1 MTRAELVSEIAD
13 IMDLEADSLKG
24 SEKLDNLPW
33 TSLTAMAYVALCD
46 YKFGV
51 SLTASDLK
59 QCRTVNDL
67 VQLVREHL
75 EDD

>member
-1 MTRAELVSEIAD
+1 MTKVELVGETAD
-13 IMDLEADSLKG
+13 IMDLEENSLKG
-24 SEKLDNLPW
+24 RDKLENLPW

-51 SLTASDLK
+51 SLTAADLK

-67 VQLVREHL
+67 VQLVGEHL
-75 EDD
+75 END

>member
-1 MTRAELVSEIAD
+1 
-13 IMDLEADSLKG
+13 
-24 SEKLDNLPW
+24 
-33 TSLTAMAYVALCD
+33 MAYVALCD